1 MTKQQEQT
9 NLNDQFQE
17 ISKNVKEM
25 VQKTQLEIMM
35 HANTKLVELYF
46 NIGKVLSTNFI
57 WGNKFVE
64 TLAIELKLSFPN
76 IKGFSVRNLNYMK
89 AFYEEYKEDAEIL
102 QLVAKLSWKNNLTLM
117 QKVKDKNIRIWY
129 VKKNLQE
136 GWSNSTLNYQINT
149 NLYTRQIKNKK
160 HNNFKFTMKEN
171 SDLASTLM
179 KNPYVFDL
187 MELTENYKEKE
198 LENKM
203 LEKLKNI
210 LLELGSGFSFV
221 GNQYKV
227 VVDNH
232 DFYIDLL
239 FYHIHLKCYIAIE
252 LKVGEFK
259 VEYAGKMLFYLTA
272 LDNEVKGAS
281 DHPSI
286 GIILCQNKNNRVVDY
301 TLKYINKPVGISE
314 YRIFNKKQIDML
326 QNLTME
332 SDK

>member
-1 MTKQQEQT
+1 
-9 NLNDQFQE
+9 
-17 ISKNVKEM
+17 
-25 VQKTQLEIMM
+25 
-35 HANTKLVELYF
+35 
-46 NIGKVLSTNFI
+46 
-57 WGNKFVE
+57 
-64 TLAIELKLSFPN
+64 
-76 IKGFSVRNLNYMK
+76 MK

-171 SDLASTLM
+171 SDLASTMM
-179 KNPYVFDL
+179 KDPYVFDL

-272 LDNEVKGAS
+272 LDNEVKGVS

-314 YRIFNKKQIDML
+314 YRIFNKKQIEML